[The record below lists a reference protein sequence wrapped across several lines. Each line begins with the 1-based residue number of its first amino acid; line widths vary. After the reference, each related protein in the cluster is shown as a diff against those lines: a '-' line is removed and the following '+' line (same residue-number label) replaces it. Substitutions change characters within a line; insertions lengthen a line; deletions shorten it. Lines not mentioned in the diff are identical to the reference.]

1 MPSKPRPARTL
12 LGPYELGERLGL
24 GGMAEVF
31 LAYRAGPH
39 GFAKK
44 VAVKRILP
52 ELAQDARFV
61 AMFCDEARISAPLC
75 HPNIVQ
81 VIDFGESEGELFM
94 AMEFVEGVSLAR
106 LLRYVSARRERFP
119 LGAALFIAHEVL
131 CGLSFAH
138 EACDE
143 NDNALSIV
151 HRDVS
156 PGNVLIGHAGEVKL
170 ADFGIVRSAYV
181 DRRTYPGELKG
192 KVGYMSPEQVMGIE
206 VDPRSDLFTVGII
219 LAEMLLARPLF
230 SGQNEFDILT
240 KIYEADVSTLD
251 RHGSDLPPSVL
262 KVLRQALAKSPADR
276 FGSAREF
283 AAGLR
288 GVAQTAGSA
297 LNDTELVPWLSALGV
312 LPSRSGTHEVSR
324 LAGQLEPAHG
334 VRSPSLR
341 PSVRPVA
348 RPTSRAPA
356 YSLPAYSTRPGAPPS
371 VPAAPMPGLPFRR
384 ALVRAEL
391 PALVFSIA
399 IHGETGE
406 LHVEGTH
413 GELRLAFQDGNL
425 LALHGTAAEV
435 LLRGLFSFGDGIL
448 TFTAVREEPAAHMR
462 RISVL
467 PIVSRIVRERFTMN
481 EVAAWLAPIRRL
493 PLSRGSALNRDPADF
508 GLTLGERRA
517 IEQAPLKRSLDDL
530 GGALAATGM
539 ADPGEVLRGVFL
551 GLSLGLLNAPGWA
564 WTQGS

>member
-1 MPSKPRPARTL
+1 MQAKPRPARTM

-31 LAYRAGPH
+31 VAYRAGPH

-44 VAVKRILP
+44 VALKRILP

-81 VIDFGESEGELFM
+81 VIDFGESQGELFM
-94 AMEFVEGVSLAR
+94 AMEYVEGVSLAK
-106 LLRYVSARRERFP
+106 LLRYVSGRRERFP

-131 CGLSFAH
+131 SGLAFAH

-143 NDNALSIV
+143 NGNPLSIV

-156 PGNVLIGHAGEVKL
+156 PGNVLIGRAGDVKL

-192 KVGYMSPEQVMGIE
+192 KVGYMSPEQVMGVE

-219 LAEMLLARPLF
+219 LSEMLIARPLF

-240 KIYEADVSTLD
+240 KIYEADLSALE
-251 RHGSDLPPSVL
+251 RFGADLPVGVRDL
-262 KVLRQALAKSPADR
+262 LRQALGKAPSDR
-276 FGSAREF
+276 FASAREF
-283 AAGLR
+283 AEALR
-288 GVAQTAGSA
+288 NLAQVANIA
-297 LNDTELVPWLSALGV
+297 LDDSELVPWLSALGV
-312 LPSRSGTHEVSR
+312 LPSRSGTHEVTR
-324 LAGQLEPAHG
+324 LSGQLEPAPAA
-334 VRSPSLR
+334 RQSPRPVLR
-341 PSVRPVA
+341 P
-348 RPTSRAPA
+348 T
-356 YSLPAYSTRPGAPPS
+356 TGAPPPNTKNS
-371 VPAAPMPGLPFRR
+371 IPAAPMPGLPFRR
-384 ALVRAEL
+384 ALVRPEL
-391 PALVFSIA
+391 PALVFA
-399 IHGETGE
+399 VALNGETGE

-413 GELRLAFQDGNL
+413 GELRLAFDDGKL
-425 LALHGTAAEV
+425 VAAHGNAAEMQ
-435 LLRGLFSFGDGIL
+435 LRALFNFGDGIL
-448 TFTAVREEPAAHMR
+448 TFTSARQDHPVHMQ
-462 RISVL
+462 RIGIL
-467 PIVSRIVRERFTMN
+467 PVVSRIVRERFTMN

-493 PLSRGSALNRDPADF
+493 PLNRGSALRRDPAEF
-508 GLTLGERRA
+508 GLSQGERRS
-517 IEQAPLKRSLDDL
+517 IEQAPHRRSLDDL
-530 GGALAATGM
+530 GASLAAAGM
-539 ADPGEVLRGVFL
+539 AEPGEVLRGVFL

>member
-1 MPSKPRPARTL
+1 MQAKPRPARTL

-31 LAYRAGPH
+31 VAYRAGPH

-44 VAVKRILP
+44 VALKRILP

-81 VIDFGESEGELFM
+81 VIDFGESQGELFM
-94 AMEFVEGVSLAR
+94 AMEFVEGVSLAK
-106 LLRYVSARRERFP
+106 LLRYVSGRRERFP

-131 CGLSFAH
+131 SGLAFAH

-143 NDNALSIV
+143 NGNPLSIV

-156 PGNVLIGHAGEVKL
+156 PGNVLIGRAGDVKL

-192 KVGYMSPEQVMGIE
+192 KVGYMSPEQVMGVE

-219 LAEMLLARPLF
+219 LSEMLIARPLF

-240 KIYEADVSTLD
+240 KIYEADLSALE
-251 RHGSDLPPSVL
+251 RLGADLSPSVRDL
-262 KVLRQALAKSPADR
+262 LRHALGKAPADR

-283 AAGLR
+283 ADALR
-288 GVAQTAGSA
+288 KLAHASNIA
-297 LNDTELVPWLSALGV
+297 LDDSELVPWLSALGV
-312 LPSRSGTHEVSR
+312 LPSRSGTHEVTR
-324 LAGQLEPAHG
+324 LSGQLEPAPAARQSARP
-334 VRSPSLR
+334 VLR
-341 PSVRPVA
+341 P
-348 RPTSRAPA
+348 T
-356 YSLPAYSTRPGAPPS
+356 TGAPPPNTRRS

-384 ALVRAEL
+384 ALVRPEL
-391 PALVFSIA
+391 PALVFAIA
-399 IHGETGE
+399 LNGETGE

-413 GELRLAFQDGNL
+413 GELRLAFEDGKL
-425 LALHGTAAEV
+425 VAAHGNAAEAQ
-435 LLRGLFSFGDGIL
+435 LRGLFAFGDGIL
-448 TFTAVREEPAAHMR
+448 TFTSSRLEHPVHMQ
-462 RISVL
+462 RIGILSV
-467 PIVSRIVRERFTMN
+467 VSRIVRERFSMN

-493 PLSRGSALNRDPADF
+493 PLNRGSALRRDPAEF
-508 GLTLGERRA
+508 GLNQGERRS
-517 IEQAPLKRSLDDL
+517 IEQAPHKRSLDDL
-530 GGALAATGM
+530 GASLAAAGM
-539 ADPGEVLRGVFL
+539 AEPGEVLRGVFL

>member
-1 MPSKPRPARTL
+1 M

-31 LAYRAGPH
+31 VAYRGGPH

-44 VAVKRILP
+44 VAIKRILP

-94 AMEFVEGVSLAR
+94 AMEYVEGVSLAR
-106 LLRYVSARRERFP
+106 LLRYVSARRERFQ

-131 CGLSFAH
+131 SGLAFAH

-143 NDNALSIV
+143 NGNALSIV
-151 HRDVS
+151 HRDVT
-156 PGNVLIGHAGEVKL
+156 PGNVLIGRVGDVKL

-206 VDPRSDLFTVGII
+206 VDPRSDLFTAGII
-219 LAEMLLARPLF
+219 LSEMLLARPLF

-240 KIYEADVSTLD
+240 KIYEADISTLE
-251 RHGSDLPPSVL
+251 RHGADLPPSVTGVL
-262 KVLRQALAKSPADR
+262 KKALAKSPADR
-276 FGSAREF
+276 FSSARVF
-283 AAGLR
+283 ADALR
-288 GVAQTAGSA
+288 REAQLLGIA
-297 LNDTELVPWLSALGV
+297 LDDSELVPWLSALGV
-312 LPSRSGTHEVSR
+312 LPSRSGTHEIAR
-324 LAGQLEPAHG
+324 LAPPAPPPKH
-334 VRSPSLR
+334 PT
-341 PSVRPVA
+341 PRPVL
-348 RPTSRAPA
+348 RPTSIAPD
-356 YSLPAYSTRPGAPPS
+356 YTVRPGANPS

-384 ALVRAEL
+384 ALVRPEL
-391 PALVFSIA
+391 PALIFNIA
-399 IHGETGE
+399 LNGETGE

-413 GELRLAFQDGNL
+413 GELRLGFQDGKL
-425 LALHGTAAEV
+425 LAAHGSAADMQ
-435 LLRGLFSFGDGIL
+435 LRALFNFGDGML
-448 TFTAVREEPAAHMR
+448 SFTGARETPAVHMQQ
-462 RISVL
+462 ISVL
-467 PIVSRIVRERFTMN
+467 PAVTRIVRERFSMN

-493 PLSRGSALNRDPADF
+493 PLSRGSARLRDPADF
-508 GLTLGERRA
+508 GLSLGERRA
-517 IEQAPLKRSLDDL
+517 IEQAPHKRSLDDL
-530 GGALAATGM
+530 GGALSAAGM
-539 ADPGEVLRGVFL
+539 ADAGEVLRGVFL

-564 WTQGS
+564 WTQNT

>member
-1 MPSKPRPARTL
+1 MPSRPHKARTQ

-31 LAYRAGPH
+31 VAYRAGPH

-44 VAVKRILP
+44 VALKRILP

-61 AMFCDEARISAPLC
+61 AMFCDEARIAAPLC

-94 AMEFVEGVSLAR
+94 AMEYVEGVSLAR
-106 LLRYVSARRERFP
+106 LLRHVSARGERFP
-119 LGAALFIAHEVL
+119 LPAALFIAHEL
-131 CGLSFAH
+131 LSGLAFAH

-143 NDNALSIV
+143 DDNPLSIV

-156 PGNVLIGHAGEVKL
+156 PGNVLIGRAGDVKL

-240 KIYEADVSTLD
+240 QIHEADISTL
-251 RHGSDLPPSVL
+251 RKHGADLPTAVL
-262 KVLRQALAKSPADR
+262 DTLTQALAKAPADR
-276 FGSAREF
+276 FTTARDF
-283 AAGLR
+283 AASLR
-288 GVAQTAGSA
+288 RIARDAKITLDDS
-297 LNDTELVPWLSALGV
+297 ELLPWLSALGV
-312 LPSRSGTHEVSR
+312 LPSRSGTHEVTR
-324 LAGQLEPAHG
+324 LASAGTEPPPASVNPSP
-334 VRSPSLR
+334 VR
-341 PSVRPVA
+341 
-348 RPTSRAPA
+348 RPTSQA
-356 YSLPAYSTRPGAPPS
+356 PAYSTRPGVRPS
-371 VPAAPMPGLPFRR
+371 EPAAPAPGLPFRR

-391 PALVFSIA
+391 PALVLQLA
-399 IHGETGE
+399 ARGETGE
-406 LHVEGTH
+406 LHVVGTR
-413 GELRLAFQDGNL
+413 GELRLLFRDGGL
-425 LALHGTAAEV
+425 LGVHGTAVEAQ
-435 LLRGLFSFGDGIL
+435 LRGLLAFDDGTL
-448 TFTAVREEPAAHMR
+448 TFSSPRETPAAH
-462 RISVL
+462 L
-467 PIVSRIVRERFTMN
+467 QPIAVAALITRIVRERFTLN
-481 EVAAWLAPIRRL
+481 ELAAWLNPIRRL
-493 PLSRGSALNRDPADF
+493 PLSRGSAAGGRLLEF
-508 GLTLGERRA
+508 GFSPGERCA
-517 IEQAPLKRSLDDL
+517 IEQAPQHRSLEAL
-530 GGALAATGM
+530 GGALAAAGL

-564 WTQGS
+564 WTQH

>member
-1 MPSKPRPARTL
+1 MQGKPRPARTL

-31 LAYRAGPH
+31 VAYRAGPH

-44 VAVKRILP
+44 VALKRILP

-81 VIDFGESEGELFM
+81 VIDFGESHGELFM
-94 AMEFVEGVSLAR
+94 AMEYVEGVSLAK
-106 LLRYVSARRERFP
+106 LLRYVSGRRERFP

-131 CGLSFAH
+131 SGLSFAH

-143 NDNALSIV
+143 QGNPLSIV

-156 PGNVLIGHAGEVKL
+156 PGNVLIGRAGDVKL

-192 KVGYMSPEQVMGIE
+192 KVGYMSPEQVMGVE

-219 LAEMLLARPLF
+219 LSEMLIARPLF

-240 KIYEADVSTLD
+240 KIYEADLSALE
-251 RHGSDLPPSVL
+251 RYGADLPLSARE
-262 KVLRQALAKSPADR
+262 VLRQALSKAPSDR
-276 FGSAREF
+276 FASARDF
-283 AAGLR
+283 AAALR
-288 GVAQTAGSA
+288 RLAQASQIA
-297 LNDTELVPWLSALGV
+297 LDDSELVPWLSALGV
-312 LPSRSGTHEVSR
+312 LPSRSGTHEVTR
-324 LAGQLEPAHG
+324 LSGQLEPAPAA
-334 VRSPSLR
+334 RAPSPY
-341 PSVRPVA
+341 PVL
-348 RPTSRAPA
+348 RPTSA
-356 YSLPAYSTRPGAPPS
+356 APPPDTRNS
-371 VPAAPMPGLPFRR
+371 VPAAPLPGLPFRR
-384 ALVRAEL
+384 ALVRPEL
-391 PALVFSIA
+391 PALAFAIA
-399 IHGETGE
+399 LNGETGE

-413 GELRLAFQDGNL
+413 GELRLAFEDGKL
-425 LALHGTAAEV
+425 LAAHGSAAEQQ
-435 LLRGLFSFGDGIL
+435 LRGLFAFGDGTL
-448 TFTAVREEPAAHMR
+448 TFTTAHLQQPVHMQP
-462 RISVL
+462 ILIL

-493 PLSRGSALNRDPADF
+493 PLSRGSALRRDPAEL
-508 GLTLGERRA
+508 GLSLGERRA
-517 IEQAPLKRSLDDL
+517 IEQAPHKRSLDDL
-530 GGALAATGM
+530 GASLSAAGM
-539 ADPGEVLRGVFL
+539 AEPGEVLRGVFL

>member
-1 MPSKPRPARTL
+1 MQGKPRPARTL

-31 LAYRAGPH
+31 VAYRAGPH

-44 VAVKRILP
+44 VALKRILP
-52 ELAQDARFV
+52 ELAQDPRFV

-81 VIDFGESEGELFM
+81 VIDFGESLGELFM
-94 AMEFVEGVSLAR
+94 AMEYVEGVSLAK
-106 LLRYVSARRERFP
+106 LLRYVSGRRERFP

-131 CGLSFAH
+131 SGLAFAH

-143 NDNALSIV
+143 NGNPLSIV

-156 PGNVLIGHAGEVKL
+156 PGNVLIGRAGDVKL

-219 LAEMLLARPLF
+219 LSEMLIARPLF

-240 KIYEADVSTLD
+240 KIYEADLSALERYGV
-251 RHGSDLPPSVL
+251 DLPPGVRDA
-262 KVLRQALAKSPADR
+262 LRKALAKAPAER
-276 FGSAREF
+276 FSSAREM
-283 AAGLR
+283 ALELR
-288 GVAQTAGSA
+288 RLAHASQIA
-297 LNDTELVPWLSALGV
+297 LDDSELVPWLSGLGV
-312 LPSRSGTHEVSR
+312 LPSRSGTHEVTRMPAQQDTTSAR
-324 LAGQLEPAHG
+324 EP
-334 VRSPSLR
+334 SPRPVLR
-341 PSVRPVA
+341 PTTA
-348 RPTSRAPA
+348 
-356 YSLPAYSTRPGAPPS
+356 APPPNVRNS

-384 ALVRAEL
+384 ALVRPEL
-391 PALVFSIA
+391 PALVFAIA
-399 IHGETGE
+399 LNGETGE

-413 GELRLAFQDGNL
+413 GELRLAFEDGKL
-425 LALHGTAAEV
+425 IAAHGTAAE
-435 LLRGLFSFGDGIL
+435 LQLRALFAFGDGML
-448 TFTAVREEPAAHMR
+448 TFTAARAERAVHMQQ
-462 RISVL
+462 ISIL
-467 PIVSRIVRERFTMN
+467 PVIPRIVRERFTMN

-493 PLSRGSALNRDPADF
+493 PLNRGSALRRDPAEF
-508 GLTLGERRA
+508 GLSLGERRA
-517 IEQAPLKRSLDDL
+517 IEQAPHKRSLDDL
-530 GGALAATGM
+530 GGSLAAAGM
-539 ADPGEVLRGVFL
+539 AEPGEVLRGVFL

-564 WTQGS
+564 WTQSG